1 MALSLSSLF
10 GRKPDPHW
18 VEPHELDAALA
29 GSGAPLVVDVR
40 SPAEF
45 AGPLGHIAAAVNIPL
60 DVFADRAAEV
70 TDAARPVV
78 LVCHTD
84 RRSSAAAQ
92 HLRGL
97 GLTEVAVLRGGMT
110 AWTGAGLPVG

>member
-1 MALSLSSLF
+1 MSLSALF
-10 GRKPDPHW
+10 GRRDQSGWIEPQDLVASLTADP
-18 VEPHELDAALA
+18 P
-29 GSGAPLVVDVR
+29 PLVVDVR

-45 AGPLGHIAAAVNIPL
+45 TGPLGHIADAVNIPL
-60 DVFADRAAEV
+60 DVFAASVAEV
-70 TDAARPVV
+70 TGPARPVV

-97 GLTEVAVLRGGMT
+97 GVTDVAVLRGGMT
-110 AWTGAGLPVG
+110 AWTQAGLAVA